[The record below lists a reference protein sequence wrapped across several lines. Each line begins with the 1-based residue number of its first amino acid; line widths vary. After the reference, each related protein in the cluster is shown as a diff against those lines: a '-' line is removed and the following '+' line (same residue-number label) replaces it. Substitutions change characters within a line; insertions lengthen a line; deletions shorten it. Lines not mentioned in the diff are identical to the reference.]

1 MAFRSLAAPGPTTD
15 GRGPQRGYA
24 ARPAY
29 APGWAGG
36 PIRHDPPSAS
46 RVPRLHARCRGHLR
60 RTVLVALA
68 GWLLVSTAQAQA
80 GYRPCLGCA
89 EHEEIRH
96 NWHRPFLVELATESV
111 LIASHFAV
119 EADARGQGLCESNI
133 LLRGPALPDGCHPFS
148 LTRALLIA
156 TPLEILVFT
165 SPAWALARAGH
176 PHLGLMLEAVPMT
189 LHALAIGDTLAA
201 IHSHQREQALYH

>member
-1 MAFRSLAAPGPTTD
+1 MLLVRAHRAPPRRAPG
-15 GRGPQRGYA
+15 GRRRPPPQRP
-24 ARPAY
+24 RPAP
-29 APGWAGG
+29 ARRGNL
-36 PIRHDPPSAS
+36 S
-46 RVPRLHARCRGHLR
+46 RA
-60 RTVLVALA
+60 VLLALA
-68 GWLLVSTAQAQA
+68 GFLLIPNAQAQA
-80 GYRPCLGCA
+80 GYRPCLGSA
-89 EHEEIRH
+89 EHKEIRH
-96 NWHRPFLVELATESV
+96 NWHRPFILELATESV
-111 LIASHFAV
+111 LIAAHFAV

-148 LTRALLIA
+148 LTRALLVA

-201 IHSHQREQALYH
+201 IHSHPREQALYH